1 MPMQLQYIVI
11 VVVVIWLL
19 VLTAIYIYS
28 LRGLTSLNKQVG
40 KKDLSTILNK
50 LLSERGKSIKDI
62 KELKDEIDK
71 LEEEV
76 NLHVQKIGLV
86 RFNPFEEIGGD
97 HSFSLALLDGED
109 TGVILTGLHT
119 RQRTRLYVKYIDKGK
134 SEYDL
139 SKEEEKSIKV
149 ARKTK

>member
-1 MPMQLQYIVI
+1 MPMELQYVAII
-11 VVVVIWLL
+11 VVVIWLV
-19 VLTAIYIYS
+19 VLTAVYFYS
-28 LRGLTSLNKQVG
+28 LRGLTNLSKQVG

-62 KELKDEIDK
+62 KGLREEIEK
-71 LEEEV
+71 LEKEV
-76 NLHVQKIGLV
+76 NLHVQKVGLV
-86 RFNPFEEIGGD
+86 RFNPFKEIGGD

-119 RQRTRLYVKYIDKGK
+119 RQRTRLYVKYINKGK

-149 ARKTK
+149 ARKSN

>member
-1 MPMQLQYIVI
+1 MPMQLQYIAMVVI
-11 VVVVIWLL
+11 VIWLV
-19 VLTAIYIYS
+19 VLTAVYFYS
-28 LRGLTSLNKQVG
+28 LRGLTSLSKQVG

-50 LLSERGKSIKDI
+50 LLSERGKSIKDV
-62 KELKDEIDK
+62 KELREEIEK
-71 LEEEV
+71 LGEEV
-76 NLHVQKIGLV
+76 NLHVQKVGLV
-86 RFNPFEEIGGD
+86 RFNPFKEIGGD

-119 RQRTRLYVKYIDKGK
+119 RQRTRLYVKYINKGK
-134 SEYDL
+134 SEYEL